1 MTAKPPLPDLFV
13 ESQPSPLQPQAPAAL
28 DLDLGLAKAVPP
40 TSPPAAFLMTNAPVA
55 ACEEEF
61 ASTSPDAMGGFDE
74 WINHKA
80 LVVHDNPAE
89 RIHWRA
95 RMALANLVWMDEATT
110 TTQALTAIDAA
121 QYSLLVVSCECS
133 TVDPVAVV
141 EAYHY
146 SNEQGLTVVTGVSQ
160 DDLPLMD
167 GDEPPPAPTSWTAKF
182 RALWKREDLQSR
194 FHHSTA
200 FSAGH
205 FAHQLMAPLN
215 PADMDAVL
223 REWVRRQKR

>member
-1 MTAKPPLPDLFV
+1 MPEKQPLPDLFV
-13 ESQPSPLQPQAPAAL
+13 ETQPCPLPSQAPAPL
-28 DLDLGLAKAVPP
+28 DLDLDFPELPVA
-40 TSPPAAFLMTNAPVA
+40 SPPKAGFLVADAPVA
-55 ACEEEF
+55 SKEF
-61 ASTSPDAMGGFDE
+61 APTDPGSRPAASR
-74 WINHKA
+74 WVHQKA

-95 RMALANLVWMDEATT
+95 RMALANLVWVDEATT
-110 TTQALTAIDAA
+110 TAQALTALDTH
-121 QYSLLVVSCECS
+121 QYSLVVVSCECP

-141 EAYHY
+141 EAYHEH
-146 SNEQGLTVVTGVSQ
+146 NERGLTVVTGVSPEDFPLGAG
-160 DDLPLMD
+160 DDSPPLQA
-167 GDEPPPAPTSWTAKF
+167 GWRGKLRSF
-182 RALWKREDLQSR
+182 WKGEDLQSR

-223 REWVRRQKR
+223 REWGRRLRR